1 MGDAIHVFGTNPLPN
16 KDITGGQKGKFP
28 RNSPIP
34 INLGNLSLLA
44 PNEELVFHHDI
55 ASVMLDSR
63 EAEAYV
69 VQKLLEEAKAAA
81 TLAASREAV
90 ATAEVKLAATH
101 QKEARHRVN
110 YFTRLY
116 EVARQNVVD
125 AKLQVD
131 MFEEEQEKVG
141 VKLRERNYGS
151 QEAGRSVTVIL
162 D

>member
-1 MGDAIHVFGTNPLPN
+1 M
-16 KDITGGQKGKFP
+16 KF
-28 RNSPIP
+28 SD
-34 INLGNLSLLA
+34 SYKLA

-69 VQKLLEEAKAAA
+69 MQKLLEEAKAAA

-110 YFTRLY
+110 FTHLY

-141 VKLRERNYGS
+141 VKLKEKNYGS